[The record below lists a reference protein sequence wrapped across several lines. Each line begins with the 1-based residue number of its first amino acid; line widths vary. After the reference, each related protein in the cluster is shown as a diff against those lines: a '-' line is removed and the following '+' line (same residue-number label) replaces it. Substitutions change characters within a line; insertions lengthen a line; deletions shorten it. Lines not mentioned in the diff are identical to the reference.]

1 LEDEAM
7 GQMMKRISVV
17 HAPRPSMLQ
26 SMQPQQQSRPSM
38 LQSKSVFDNPQRQSV
53 YDGLQQGLAGFGA
66 QGQQQQRPAV
76 FAQPQQRPSVFLA
89 LPQDLGGI
97 DEMWEDD
104 EAAAR
109 SANFDVRDVM
119 PQLRREA
126 EQSDAKADRYSM
138 LIQQGMNLVSEVKS
152 ALYDADDMAPDSGAE
167 LLLEEVRHMLTNVS
181 QTSLA
186 EAAQL
191 QRTSENWLG
200 FRKKIG
206 YQLRV
211 YHNTLEASI
220 ERRVETARE
229 SNAESRAECD
239 RLWRQIQD
247 LECEVDSPSR
257 LQGRGSISAVG
268 SPNGSEFSAKLSGG
282 LTLEGAHS
290 LLRSFNATLRPYMSE
305 IIPQQAELRSSS
317 EAIALEF
324 LNACKESMKQA
335 PASDAMSNKSPPPL
349 EAPRKPRCYST
360 PSVYDGDKVESTK
373 PDGLLPLERVKDPFG
388 GDLLQEEQRA
398 LLQKVGRS
406 Y

>member
-1 LEDEAM
+1 V
-7 GQMMKRISVV
+7 KRISVMS
-17 HAPRPSMLQ
+17 APRASLQSTLPRPSVL
-26 SMQPQQQSRPSM
+26 QPQQQSRPSM
-38 LQSKSVFDNPQRQSV
+38 LQPQRKSVYDNPQRKSV
-53 YDGLQQGLAGFGA
+53 FDGLQQGLTGLSA
-66 QGQQQQRPAV
+66 QGQQQQRPSI
-76 FAQPQQRPSVFLA
+76 FAQHRPSQRNLLT
-89 LPQDLGGI
+89 LPQNLGGMN
-97 DEMWEDD
+97 EMLEDG
-104 EAAAR
+104 EGAAR
-109 SANFDVRDVM
+109 SAIFDVRDVM
-119 PQLRREA
+119 PQLRQEA
-126 EQSDAKADRYSM
+126 EQSDAKADRYSI

-167 LLLEEVRHMLTNVS
+167 FLLEEVRHMLTNVS

-191 QRTSENWLG
+191 QKTSENWLG

-324 LNACKESMKQA
+324 LNACKESMKQV
-335 PASDAMSNKSPPPL
+335 PASDVMGNKSPLSL
-349 EAPRKPRCYST
+349 E
-360 PSVYDGDKVESTK
+360 
-373 PDGLLPLERVKDPFG
+373 DPYG

-398 LLQKVGRS
+398 LLQKVGQS